1 MEPLKKWFEFS
12 NLTEMPIASDILGS
26 SNHDCRIT
34 LYPYLV
40 ICDAGYKSRRLI
52 SFSHERNWFR
62 TLPVTK

>member
-1 MEPLKKWFEFS
+1 
-12 NLTEMPIASDILGS
+12 MPIASDILGS
-26 SNHDCRIT
+26 SNHDCRIA